1 MKYVLGLS
9 MPSSLIVKA
18 CLVGLSHGYKCYTS
32 FIFGCLKFMK
42 ITARQKGIVWLL
54 LAVLL
59 LASKGIFVKFVYQ
72 YDVTPV
78 EILLVR
84 ILYSLP
90 FFLFILWQ
98 IWPEERSSLSWSVLW
113 PTALFG
119 VSGYYVASFFDF
131 WGLLH
136 LPVSLERLV
145 LFSYPGIVVLLAAV
159 FLKQPLN
166 KRLVFWLVLTY
177 VGLCTVFIEDILQQS
192 MQSKEQ
198 IKGAIL
204 VFIAAISFAIYMV
217 GNETM
222 QRHIS
227 SRMFTC
233 IAMLAATAAIII
245 HYMSLHSWAVL
256 LEIPWQ
262 AYAWIFII
270 AITSTVLPSFL
281 VAAGVRQVGASVAGI
296 VGSTGPVITV
306 ILAFLVLGET
316 LSLLQ
321 IIGFILVMFAVYR
334 LQHSR

>member
-1 MKYVLGLS
+1 
-9 MPSSLIVKA
+9 
-18 CLVGLSHGYKCYTS
+18 
-32 FIFGCLKFMK
+32 MK
-42 ITARQKGIVWLL
+42 ITAHQKGMLWLL
-54 LAVLL
+54 IAVCL
-59 LASKGIFVKFVYQ
+59 LASKGIFVKFVYH
-72 YDVTPV
+72 YEVTPV

-84 ILYSLP
+84 ILFSLP
-90 FFLFILWQ
+90 FFLVILWR
-98 IWPEERSSLSWSVLW
+98 IWPEEGRKLRWSVIW
-113 PTALFG
+113 PTAFFG

-136 LPVSLERLV
+136 LPVGLERLV

-166 KRLVFWLVLTY
+166 IRLVFWLVLTY

-192 MQSKEQ
+192 LQSKEQ

-204 VFIAAISFAIYMV
+204 VFIAAICFAIYMV

-233 IAMLAATAAIII
+233 IAMLSATAAIII

-256 LEIPWQ
+256 LDIPWQ

-334 LQHSR
+334 LQQNR